1 MAELSAESLVARC
14 RAIVGESHVITDDAD
29 MAPFMADW
37 RGRYSGRGLAV
48 VLPLDTAQV
57 AAVVAA
63 CAAARVPIV
72 PQGGRTGLVLGSVPD
87 LSGDAI
93 VLSLRRLNRIRA
105 IDPANR
111 TMTVEAGCILADIQ
125 AAAGAAGMLYPL
137 SLAAEGTCTIGGNLS
152 TNAGGTAVL
161 RYGATRE
168 LCLGLEVVNA
178 RGDIWDGLRGLRKDN
193 TGYALRELFIGAEG
207 TLGVITAAV
216 LKLYPAPQAALTAL
230 VALASPRHALDLLG
244 LLQARCGAS
253 LTGFELMSAF
263 CLDLVA
269 AHFPDLPQPFAGRH
283 PHYALVELSS
293 NESNEHAQE
302 LLESSVGQALEHGI
316 ALDAVVATSGK
327 QALGLWRLREHIPLA
342 QAAAGKNIKHDIS
355 LPVSRIPDF
364 IARADAALDQGFPG
378 CQPVTFGHLG
388 DGNLHYNVAPPAGVA
403 HDAFL
408 AHQAAVNRIVH
419 DLVAGFGGSISAE
432 HGIGMLK
439 REELA
444 RYKSPVELGMMRA
457 IKAALDPLGIMNP
470 GKIL

>member
-1 MAELSAESLVARC
+1 MADGATDALLARC
-14 RAIVGESHVITDDAD
+14 RAIVGASHVIADAAA

-37 RGRYSGRGLAV
+37 RGRYSGLGRAV
-48 VLPLDTAQV
+48 LLPSDTAQV
-57 AAVVAA
+57 AAIVAA
-63 CAAARVPIV
+63 CAAARVPVV
-72 PQGGRTGLVLGSVPD
+72 PQGGRTGLVMGSVPD
-87 LSGDAI
+87 RSGQAI

-125 AAAGAAGMLYPL
+125 AAAEGAGMLYPL
-137 SLAAEGTCTIGGNLS
+137 SLAAEGSCTIGGNLS

-161 RYGATRE
+161 RYGNTRE
-168 LCLGLEVVNA
+168 LCLGLEVVTA
-178 RGDIWDGLRGLRKDN
+178 QGEIWDGLRGLRKDN

-216 LKLYPAPQAALTAL
+216 LKLYPAPRAALTAL
-230 VALASPRHALDLLG
+230 VALPSPRHALDLLG
-244 LLQARCGAS
+244 LLQAHCGAA

-269 AHFPDLPQPFAGRH
+269 AQFPDLPRPFPERH
-283 PHYALVELSS
+283 PQYALVELSS
-293 NESNEHAQE
+293 NESDRHAQG
-302 LLESSVGQALEHGI
+302 LLESGVGAALDAGV
-316 ALDAVVATSGK
+316 ALDAVLASSRQ

-364 IARADAALDQGFPG
+364 ILRADAALAAAFPG
-378 CQPVTFGHLG
+378 CRPVTFGHLG
-388 DGNLHYNVAPPAGVA
+388 DGNLHYNVAAPVGVE

-419 DLVAGFGGSISAE
+419 DLVDACGGSISAE
-432 HGIGMLK
+432 HGIGVLK